1 MRTKILI
8 VLLFSF
14 YFSFSQD
21 DNPIVDKIKN
31 IKELYEMDLITKKE
45 YDSITKILV
54 NDLVNQKSSSNVKLD
69 SPKPNKDNTEYIINS
84 YGWYDVWKTDENG
97 IRIKISTVKNPGDEL
112 NNNPSDNQMN
122 SQESLVFE
130 DDTGLLGIDNST
142 WAIALG
148 FGQGE
153 ATVDGYSGS
162 VKSTGWSLGLINRW
176 YSSEST
182 AWEVGFAY
190 GQSKPEDF
198 DETSSAVGLDV
209 STLLYVDPSSGGFH
223 FTIGIGYEMSLE
235 EEIEGIKQGLGVFGL
250 GVGMDISDEFTI
262 SAAWSAPFTEPY
274 EGYLSDLNDEVEISS
289 FGISLKLR
297 L

>member
-97 IRIKISTVKNPGDEL
+97 IVISE
-112 NNNPSDNQMN
+112 Q
-122 SQESLVFE
+122 
-130 DDTGLLGIDNST
+130 
-142 WAIALG
+142 
-148 FGQGE
+148 
-153 ATVDGYSGS
+153 
-162 VKSTGWSLGLINRW
+162 
-176 YSSEST
+176 
-182 AWEVGFAY
+182 
-190 GQSKPEDF
+190 
-198 DETSSAVGLDV
+198 
-209 STLLYVDPSSGGFH
+209 
-223 FTIGIGYEMSLE
+223 
-235 EEIEGIKQGLGVFGL
+235 
-250 GVGMDISDEFTI
+250 
-262 SAAWSAPFTEPY
+262 
-274 EGYLSDLNDEVEISS
+274 
-289 FGISLKLR
+289 
-297 L
+297 